1 MKKYHDLFM
10 KELWIKIKE
19 KSLNKTRKITLLSG
33 FLVFLTFVL
42 FLRCN
47 PVVKTIGPFSSPNA
61 EESKKRGVFLWEYYP
76 TTTKVYDT
84 IDFEIKEVFAEKQY
98 KYYSYDDLRY
108 KISDDKTQLKIVA
121 KRKLSE
127 LRYFELWVVENF
139 DWSAHPYGLVRN
151 YNSGYPPDSLLVNLI
166 LVDINDSTGRAGIN
180 DKKVIGSFMLRRK

>member
-1 MKKYHDLFM
+1 MTDPYV
-10 KELWIKIKE
+10 
-19 KSLNKTRKITLLSG
+19 G
-33 FLVFLTFVL
+33 QLTFFRVYSGTI
-42 FLRCN
+42 
-47 PVVKTIGPFSSPNA
+47 KTG
-61 EESKKRGVFLWEYYP
+61 
-76 TTTKVYDT
+76 DT
-84 IDFEIKEVFAEKQY
+84 IFNPIKGRKERLGRILQMHANQREEIKEVFAEKQY

>member
-1 MKKYHDLFM
+1 M
-10 KELWIKIKE
+10 KELKTKIKV
-19 KSLNKTRKITLLSG
+19 KSLNKTRKITTIVIL
-33 FLVFLTFVL
+33 LVFLTFIL
-42 FLRCN
+42 LIRCN
-47 PVVKTIGPFSSPNA
+47 PIVKTIGPFSSPSVV
-61 EESKKRGVFLWEYYP
+61 ESKKRNVFLWEYYQTN
-76 TTTKVYDT
+76 TTIYDT
-84 IDFEIKEVFAEKQY
+84 IDFEIREVFAEKQY

-108 KISDDKTQLKIVA
+108 KISDDKTQIKIVA

-151 YNSGYPPDSLLVNLI
+151 YNSGYPPDSLLVNVL